1 VSATQLLQI
10 WSLGVSLW
18 PMIDK
23 PPRWPSEQ
31 ELAQV
36 LGSRVKA
43 LREARGLSQR
53 ALSQQLRISK
63 SMVTK
68 YEGGLHTPTVTV
80 LVRLAALFEVT
91 LDSLLGRDVRDP
103 RLLRCML
110 GIETMDESSRI
121 VVVDAIEAIVHA
133 YRLLFQ
139 RWAAA
144 EPR

>member
-1 VSATQLLQI
+1 MTTQ
-10 WSLGVSLW
+10 
-18 PMIDK
+18 

-36 LGSRVKA
+36 LGSRVRA

-68 YEGGLHTPTVTV
+68 YEGGLHPPTFTM

-103 RLLRCML
+103 RLVRCL
-110 GIETMDESSRI
+110 LAIEAMDEPSRI
-121 VVVDAIEAIVHA
+121 VVTDAIEGIVHA
-133 YRLLFQ
+133 YRMLFE
-139 RWAAA
+139 RAAA
-144 EPR
+144 AGAP

>member
-1 VSATQLLQI
+1 MPNTPA
-10 WSLGVSLW
+10 
-18 PMIDK
+18 
-23 PPRWPSEQ
+23 RWPSEL

-36 LGSRVKA
+36 LGSRVKT

-68 YEGGLHTPTVTV
+68 YEGGLHAPTVTV

-103 RLLRCML
+103 RLMRCLL
-110 GIETMDESSRI
+110 GIEAMDEPSRI
-121 VVVDAIEAIVHA
+121 VVIDAIEAIVNA
-133 YRLLFQ
+133 YRMLFE
-139 RWAAA
+139 RGAAA

>member
-1 VSATQLLQI
+1 MPAQPLS
-10 WSLGVSLW
+10 W
-18 PMIDK
+18 P
-23 PPRWPSEQ
+23 PEQ

-36 LGSRVKA
+36 LGSRVKT

-68 YEGGLHTPTVTV
+68 YEGGVHAPTVPV

-103 RLLRCML
+103 RLVRCLL
-110 GIETMDESSRI
+110 GIEAMDEPSR
-121 VVVDAIEAIVHA
+121 VVVIDAIEGIVNA
-133 YRLLFQ
+133 YRMLFE
-139 RWAAA
+139 RAAA
-144 EPR
+144 VGPQ